1 MASVQL
7 CLLVD
12 LGEIMFFVRI
22 VLLLF
27 LPSFSVSENV
37 DTSLGREKGQYHI
50 YVASQKEASHK
61 E

>member
-37 DTSLGREKGQYHI
+37 DTSLGREKGP
-50 YVASQKEASHK
+50 VSHLRGITK
-61 E
+61 RSIS